1 MGDVVMFGGVRRCG
15 GALKVGLCS
24 GLIRLQS
31 CSLMG
36 AGPNS
41 FCAAVP
47 SPLRRENNTGR
58 FPRGLSLM
66 LRSMAGEG
74 TVYCLWGWP
83 GLLCTA

>member
-1 MGDVVMFGGVRRCG
+1 MVVCGGVCIEG
-15 GALKVGLCS
+15 GSLLERIALQGSGWLVGNCIMS
-24 GLIRLQS
+24 V
-31 CSLMG
+31 
-36 AGPNS
+36 
-41 FCAAVP
+41 CAAVP
-47 SPLRRENNTGR
+47 PTRRENNTGR